1 MTITHRGSTGGGNQV
16 RRVSTKTHDRQI
28 ADLLAD
34 RQGGLPIWFRP
45 PLGHLEPYTGL
56 SRTRLYRLA
65 SEGHIRSIS
74 LRKPGMLKG
83 TRLFNMPSL
92 LAYLD
97 SQPHQA
103 PDIAEVVD
111 GDSDFEQEG
120 GAR

>member
-1 MTITHRGSTGGGNQV
+1 MSKNIATQLTRGTEV
-16 RRVSTKTHDRQI
+16 RRISPKLHDQQV

-34 RQGGLPIWFRP
+34 RQGALPIWFRP
-45 PLGHLEPYTGL
+45 PLGHLEPFTGL

-65 SEGHIRSIS
+65 AAGHIRSIS
-74 LRKPGMLKG
+74 LRQPGMLKG

-103 PDIAEVVD
+103 PELAEVVAA
-111 GDSDFEQEG
+111 GKGSNGKG
-120 GAR
+120 GEL